1 MAVWPEDYIEK
12 VVKDVEKYNGVRKV
26 IKAGLIE
33 RCVIKNCAPKRIH
46 PNPIDEFSQPDIG
59 PNLGI
64 VGDYVKL
71 INYNESQELPIFKE
85 PLIVQK
91 MEPDGYLLLNGHH
104 RWFAA
109 IRMRVKKIHIQ
120 IINLITENDLS
131 RMINKT
137 KNTKL
142 ATFDFDEVLLSRDE
156 SNQAPLRDSLFCKK
170 IKERLRVGAPEVIK
184 AFADNGYDICVYTAS
199 YLTEEDFEDFFSM
212 YELKVDVVV
221 NGINEKRKN
230 TAGGTQ
236 NLKEMIREKYKH
248 IAHVDNESVVCTNR
262 VTKNYEIYE
271 IPDEE
276 TWEEGIKNI
285 IKVIAD
291 NYEENI

>member
-1 MAVWPEDYIEK
+1 MAIWPEDYIEK
-12 VVKDVEKYNGVRKV
+12 VLKDVEKYNGVRKV
-26 IKAGLIE
+26 VRAGLIE
-33 RCVIKNCAPKRIH
+33 RCAIKNCAPERIH

-109 IRMRVKKIHIQ
+109 LRMRVKKIHIQ

-137 KNTKL
+137 EKTKL
-142 ATFDFDEVLLSRDE
+142 ASFDFDEVLLSADE
-156 SNQAPLRDSLFCKK
+156 NDQAPIRDSLFSKK

-184 AFADNGYDICVYTAS
+184 AFSENGYDICVYTSS

-221 NGINEKRKN
+221 NGINEKRNN
-230 TAGGTQ
+230 TAGNTQ
-236 NLKEMIREKYKH
+236 NLKEMIRDKYKH
-248 IAHVDNESVVCTNR
+248 IAHVDNESVICTNHI
-262 VTKNYEIYE
+262 TKDYEIHE
-271 IPDEE
+271 IADAK

-285 IKVIAD
+285 IKVIVD
-291 NYEENI
+291 I